1 MDKFIKFIVFAAAL
15 LFAARGGHASGAVN
29 VVLGD
34 WHTCALKQTGR
45 VACWGSTV
53 KGQLGPVS
61 GRGLAWVDTPLEM
74 ESVHDVVALAA
85 KANDTCVVFHDG
97 GAMCFGENSE
107 NPRRRLD
114 GIQDAVDVT
123 IGRGHACVLRSTGR
137 VACWGDNNYGQ
148 LGLGNNTPMSIPTAV
163 LGLADVVA
171 VKAGDFHTC
180 ARILNGSVY
189 CWGLNSSGQLGTGN
203 TTNENFPH
211 LVPGVVAA
219 SLSLGSGHTCVGG
232 YTLPGQVRCWG
243 NNSYGQFG
251 NNSTNSSLLATDAGV
266 SILVASQSAGYAH
279 GCFLG
284 GEGAAYCA
292 GWNEY
297 GRLGCGSNSL
307 GPFLDLRRVMAGETR
322 ALSNVAKISAGVG
335 HTCAIKYSGEVYCW
349 GNNSEGQL
357 GNGERTLEPS
367 IFARFVIGL
376 DDVIFKDG
384 IESY

>member
-1 MDKFIKFIVFAAAL
+1 
-15 LFAARGGHASGAVN
+15 
-29 VVLGD
+29 
-34 WHTCALKQTGR
+34 
-45 VACWGSTV
+45 
-53 KGQLGPVS
+53 
-61 GRGLAWVDTPLEM
+61 M

-211 LVPGVVAA
+211 LVPGW
-219 SLSLGSGHTCVGG
+219 SLPRYL
-232 YTLPGQVRCWG
+232 W
-243 NNSYGQFG
+243 
-251 NNSTNSSLLATDAGV
+251 
-266 SILVASQSAGYAH
+266 
-279 GCFLG
+279 
-284 GEGAAYCA
+284 
-292 GWNEY
+292 
-297 GRLGCGSNSL
+297 
-307 GPFLDLRRVMAGETR
+307 
-322 ALSNVAKISAGVG
+322 GVG
-335 HTCAIKYSGEVYCW
+335 ILALAATLCQAKSVAGGIILM
-349 GNNSEGQL
+349 GNL
-357 GNGERTLEPS
+357 
-367 IFARFVIGL
+367 VIIL
-376 DDVIFKDG
+376 LIVH
-384 IESY
+384 Y